1 MRYTLREL
9 RQWRHGHLVRLAAI
23 DQVCAALTQ
32 ESSPLARPTA
42 KYDASRSPSWFPES
56 VYRKQCAEPKYRV
69 PLIPLLSLLSV
80 PPGTKIHCVRPGL
93 PIPPG
98 AVILPVTYMDEL
110 ARPAP
115 RFHPSWSPY
124 SENEYR
130 LDDSYGESEDSNIV
144 IQLPPC

>member
-1 MRYTLREL
+1 MRYTKREL
-9 RQWRHGHLVRLAAI
+9 KQLRHSYPTRLAAI
-23 DQVCAALTQ
+23 DQMCVALAL
-32 ESSPLARPTA
+32 ERAPLARSNA

-56 VYRKQCAEPKYRV
+56 AYRRQCAEPEYRV
-69 PLIPLLSLLSV
+69 PLIPLMSLLSV